1 VINDEQN
8 RPSPHGTERCAG
20 KPSENKSSSLLT
32 PDGGEESLK
41 LEMRAKMYQENMG
54 KTKVRHASKGLNQAL
69 LDKNNELESSYYTRV
84 KVHAIGSLCHSLKAP
99 KEIFLK

>member
-8 RPSPHGTERCAG
+8 RPCPHGDERCVG
-20 KPSENKSSSLLT
+20 KLSENKSSSLLT
-32 PDGGEESLK
+32 PDDEESLK
-41 LEMRAKMYQENMG
+41 LEMRYKMCQENMG
-54 KTKVRHASKGLNQAL
+54 KTKVRHVSKGLNQAL

-99 KEIFLK
+99 KETFLK